1 MVLSIAGV
9 DSPSTYTRRIVSPAV
24 RLSTAG
30 CQVNRGL
37 AAAVTSVTA
46 QSARRSQART
56 DSRYP
61 TPPVLAPGRSNCPPK
76 NMFVTAPGAPV
87 SLNITVSFSAYCKAE
102 RQAPFMSQWGSGSVQ
117 AVCWQSKL
125 THDPGRFAG
134 GLAVPNRADGH
145 RRECQAR
152 LEQCQRQRQ
161 HRAIGSVGCGEGSS
175 QTRRRAPCSYH
186 GSIIWSPRCCNYVLQ
201 VAYSTECQCR
211 IE

>member
-102 RQAPFMSQWGSGSVQ
+102 RQQAPFMSQWGSSGSVQ
-117 AVCWQSKL
+117 AVRWQSKL

-145 RRECQAR
+145 CRECQAR

-161 HRAIGSVGCGEGSS
+161 HHAIGSVGCGEGSS

-186 GSIIWSPRCCNYVLQ
+186 GSIIWSPRCCNYVVLQ
-201 VAYSTECQCR
+201 YRMPVPY
-211 IE
+211 